1 MSKYVC
7 IHGHFY
13 QPARE
18 NPWLEEIEL
27 QESARPYHDWN
38 ARITAECYA
47 PNAASRIVDEENKIV
62 DIVNNYTKISFDFG
76 PTLLSWLE
84 RHDTDLYRA
93 IIDSDRVSSSRFSG
107 HGSAM
112 ALAYNHMIMPL
123 AIRRDK
129 ETQIRWGIADFRKRF
144 NRLPEGMWLPETAV
158 DYETLDILSEAG
170 IKFTVLSPLQA
181 SKARALGSEAWTDV
195 AGGKIDTTVPYLCRL
210 PSGREISVFFFN
222 QPISNDVAFG
232 NLLSDGKSFAE
243 RLVGAARETGS
254 PALVSIATDGET
266 YGHHH
271 KFGDMALAYCIH
283 HIESNGLARMTNYG
297 EFLEISPPASE
308 VQIIENSSWSCAHGV
323 ERWRS
328 DCGCNT
334 GSCPSQKW
342 RGPLREAADWLRGE
356 LDRIFSAEA
365 SKHLADP
372 WASRDDYISVVL
384 DRSPEALEA
393 FFKKHSR
400 SPLEG
405 ADRQRVLKS
414 LEIQRHRMLM
424 YTSCGWF
431 YDDISGIETVQVIRS
446 AARAIQLAE
455 ELAGAALEA
464 EYVRRLGAAKSNLES
479 IGDGAKLYAS
489 QVKPSSVDLMKVGMH
504 YAISSVFSKAREGR
518 VYCYTVKDEFHN
530 SLKSGRLC
538 LVVGKS
544 RVTSEIL
551 LEALD
556 LEYAILWLGDHNVYG
571 SIRGSGGRSDFARM
585 YGELRDA
592 FKRGEVYS
600 ILSIIDQNF
609 KGGDCSPC
617 SLRNLFKDKQIEI
630 VSKILEASVSKANDF
645 YGEVFSTNQPALLF
659 LKSIGMDPPKALQA
673 AAEIV
678 LSSKILEALR
688 APQLDLEGFSS
699 IVDDVKALQIEIDR
713 DAIALEA
720 TRRIEDELR
729 EFANDPDDLK
739 KIGELGSFL
748 TILGRLNLPL
758 NLWRAQNTV
767 FSIIK
772 GYYAYLQEKRDQDSY
787 AASWSEAFERLC
799 SLMGVKA

>member
-1 MSKYVC
+1 MSKFVC

-13 QPARE
+13 QPPRE

-38 ARITAECYA
+38 ARIASECYA
-47 PNAASRIVDEENKIV
+47 PNAASRIVDKENKIV
-62 DIVNNYTKISFDFG
+62 DIVNNYTKMSFDFG

-84 RHDTDLYRA
+84 RHDAELYRT
-93 IIDSDRVSSSRFSG
+93 IIESDRVSSSRFSG

-112 ALAYNHMIMPL
+112 ALAYNHMILPL
-123 AIRRDK
+123 ASRRDK

-158 DYETLDILSEAG
+158 DYETLDLLSEAG
-170 IKFTVLSPLQA
+170 VKFTVLSPLQA
-181 SKARALGSEAWTDV
+181 SKVRVLGSETWTDV
-195 AGGKIDTTVPYLCRL
+195 AGGKIDTTVPYLCSL

-243 RLVGAARETGS
+243 RLVSAARETAS
-254 PALVSIATDGET
+254 PALVSVATDGET

-283 HIESNGLARMTNYG
+283 YIESNGLARITNFG
-297 EFLEISPPASE
+297 EFLEISPPTSE

-334 GSCPSQKW
+334 GICPSQKW
-342 RGPLREAADWLRGE
+342 RGPLREAADWLRDE
-356 LDRIFSAEA
+356 LDRIYVAEA
-365 SKHLADP
+365 SKCLVDP
-372 WASRDDYISVVL
+372 WASRDDYISVVM

-393 FFKKHSR
+393 FLKKNSR
-400 SPLEG
+400 SALGMAE
-405 ADRQRVLKS
+405 RQRALKC
-414 LEIQRHRMLM
+414 LEMQRHRMLM

-431 YDDISGIETVQVIRS
+431 YDDISGIEAVQVIRS

-455 ELAGAALEA
+455 ELSAASLEG
-464 EYVRRLGAAKSNLES
+464 EYVRRLASAKSNLES

-504 YAISSVFSKAREGR
+504 YAISSAFSKEREGR
-518 VYCYTVKDEFHN
+518 VYCYSVKDEFHN

-538 LVVGKS
+538 LIVGKS
-544 RVTSEIL
+544 KVTSEIL
-551 LEALD
+551 LEAID

-571 SIRGSGGRSDFARM
+571 SIREAGAGSDFARM
-585 YGELRDA
+585 YGELREA
-592 FKRGEVYS
+592 FKRGEVYG
-600 ILSIIDQNF
+600 ILSIMDQNF
-609 KGGDCSPC
+609 KGGKCAPC

-645 YGEVFSTNQPALLF
+645 YSEVFSTNQPALLF

-673 AAEIV
+673 AAEVV
-678 LSSKILEALR
+678 LSSKMLEALR
-688 APQLDLEGFSS
+688 APRLDLEEFSS

-713 DAIALEA
+713 DAIGLEA
-720 TRRIEDELR
+720 TRRIEGELK

-739 KIGELGSFL
+739 RIEALSSFL
-748 TILGRLNLPL
+748 TILKRLSLPL

-772 GYYAYLQEKRDQDSY
+772 GYYGYLQERRMQDSY

-799 SLMGVKA
+799 SLVGVKA